1 MRNFKHRRLAVSEYL
16 PLCPGQVQVQGQGQG
31 LHVQGRGHKF
41 LVLVLVLESQVLDN
55 NTGCYCSRVVCC
67 LVNSVMVT
75 YNAALNR
82 PAYQSSVHRNSYGI
96 FPAHLANDGN
106 SKSANYVDLV
116 DYVPQCSHSEIDTNP
131 WWAVDLGRPT
141 TVYRVDLTNA
151 KSNYGK

>member
-1 MRNFKHRRLAVSEYL
+1 MCCVVSSAV
-16 PLCPGQVQVQGQGQG
+16 
-31 LHVQGRGHKF
+31 
-41 LVLVLVLESQVLDN
+41 
-55 NTGCYCSRVVCC
+55 
-67 LVNSVMVT
+67 VT

-82 PAYQSSVHRNSYGI
+82 PAYQSSVLSNSYGI

-106 SKSANYVDLV
+106 SKTSHYVDLV
-116 DYVPQCSHSEIDTNP
+116 DHVPQCSHSNREANP